1 MRKMFKIA
9 GKVGLIT
16 GGATG
21 IGAAIA
27 RNLLEAGLKGIAIV
41 DINERDGL
49 ESVSKLNEEFGKSSS
64 VFIRADVSVREQLDD
79 AFKKTVKT
87 FNNLDIVV
95 NNAGRLEDSEW
106 EATIGINL
114 VGTVNGT
121 ILAYEH
127 YLPTYKSDDETVI
140 VNISSMA
147 ALHRYPLAP
156 IYASAKAGIIAL
168 TRSLGCGPH
177 YKRTKIKTLAICPGI
192 TSTAILDVKEDH
204 FLGPAYFRMYQDLLR
219 SSPPQPISAVSNAV
233 IKVIKEGRSG
243 SLWAVEHSR
252 EPVELNF
259 QFEPK
264 I

>member
-114 VGTVNGT
+114 VGNFRCEITTVLKLSGW
-121 ILAYEH
+121 YRQWYH
-127 YLPTYKSDDETVI
+127 
-140 VNISSMA
+140 SS
-147 ALHRYPLAP
+147 LRTL
-156 IYASAKAGIIAL
+156 SANVQK
-168 TRSLGCGPH
+168 
-177 YKRTKIKTLAICPGI
+177 
-192 TSTAILDVKEDH
+192 
-204 FLGPAYFRMYQDLLR
+204 
-219 SSPPQPISAVSNAV
+219 
-233 IKVIKEGRSG
+233 
-243 SLWAVEHSR
+243 
-252 EPVELNF
+252 
-259 QFEPK
+259 
-264 I
+264 